1 MDVSSSRD
9 ELYRENPEIW
19 AKKPSLEDMAE
30 KRSLKLTAS
39 LNLKMDGWNT
49 IAFLLGQKS
58 YFQFFFP

>member
-1 MDVSSSRD
+1 MFQV
-9 ELYRENPEIW
+9 LGMNYTVKTLKIW